1 MSRYYH
7 DENASYEGFGDQKE
21 EVESELIEGGDDAYD
36 SDLNDRERTVPLNFR
51 QEDVITNILLDN
63 NSGFDSFFGEHQ
75 QNQEQHPMQI
85 SRIYH
90 KRTESLEDKR

>member
-21 EVESELIEGGDDAYD
+21 EVESELIEDGDDAYD
-36 SDLNDRERTVPLNFR
+36 SDLNERERTVALNFR

-63 NSGFDSFFGEHQ
+63 NSGFDSFFGEQ
-75 QNQEQHPMQI
+75 
-85 SRIYH
+85 
-90 KRTESLEDKR
+90 